1 VYVNFGSITV
11 MLTKQMAKFAL
22 GLANTGYA
30 FLWNVRPDLVK
41 GSSGGAGLPAG
52 FAAAT
57 EGWSMLST

>member
-1 VYVNFGSITV
+1 